1 MPELPETRES
11 LLIRLADSADAA
23 AWDEF
28 VAIYRP
34 LIVRIALSR
43 GLQASD
49 ADDLAQ
55 QVLVSV
61 SRAIGDW
68 KKEPAR
74 GSFRQWLR
82 TVARNA
88 IINRFQRAPR
98 EVAVGGSKFLSACQE
113 IAAPTTEIV
122 QWIDAEHERSV
133 LRLAATRIERVV
145 AKTTWQAFWR
155 TAMNGESVQ
164 DVAKALGISVGKVY
178 GAKGRVMKMLTSE
191 VAKIQDGEL

>member
-1 MPELPETRES
+1 MTLLPETRES

-34 LIVRIALSR
+34 MIVRIALSR

-61 SRAIGDW
+61 SRVIGDW
-68 KKEPAR
+68 EKDPAR
-74 GSFRQWLR
+74 GTFRSWLR

-88 IINRFQRAPR
+88 VINVFQRAPK
-98 EVAVGGSKFLSACQE
+98 EAAVGGSGFLNAFHDLAEPTRE
-113 IAAPTTEIV
+113 IEE
-122 QWIDAEHERSV
+122 WIDAEHERAV
-133 LRLAATRIERVV
+133 LRLAATRVQRVV
-145 AKTTWQAFWR
+145 AVTTWQAFWR
-155 TAMNGESVQ
+155 TAMDGESAA
-164 DVAKALGISVGKVY
+164 DVAESLGVSVGKVY

-191 VAKIQDGEL
+191 VAKVRDDEI